1 MHNMTCNLSL
11 QAIRLAAG
19 SVPLWRDGAGDSS
32 AVAQPA
38 DSEGAEDPPEEGAPA
53 EEFALVSNYL
63 SDPYQHYLIGPWRG
77 EVSEFSSHVIRCR
90 CLNGRAC
97 CSH

>member
-1 MHNMTCNLSL
+1 MHNMTCKLSL
-11 QAIRLAAG
+11 QATHLASC
-19 SVPLWRDGAGDSS
+19 SVSLWRDGAGDLS

-38 DSEGAEDPPEEGAPA
+38 NSEGAEDPPEEGAPA

-77 EVSEFSSHVIRCR
+77 GVSELSSHVI
-90 CLNGRAC
+90 
-97 CSH
+97 